1 MCKALITV
9 SMCTFGSKRCQSTWR
24 WGFSEEFCMK
34 GSHTLRSVCCAS
46 TCAFFISMW
55 KLWRWAYYLKETRSA
70 EKPVSSFSLVFFPL
84 YFSFLLPL
92 FSLSPLRFTRPSH
105 TSSKGLPDT
114 PLSEA
119 LSPTAPLTC
128 HSVHVC
134 VKAHIWAFEISHFLP
149 TLPPQRKES
158 GGGKTKR
165 ELESGVDRRGRLSD
179 CCSPTQRGRKS
190 QSTEFWPAA
199 SYSHHTAF
207 VRRVDLER
215 TFQRRREKSGR
226 WQKNTETG
234 QWEDVRAR
242 GEGAEEEEK

>member
-1 MCKALITV
+1 
-9 SMCTFGSKRCQSTWR
+9 
-24 WGFSEEFCMK
+24 
-34 GSHTLRSVCCAS
+34 
-46 TCAFFISMW
+46 MW
-55 KLWRWAYYLKETRSA
+55 KLWCWAYYLKETRSA
-70 EKPVSSFSLVFFPL
+70 EKSVSAFSLVFF
-84 YFSFLLPL
+84 SLP
-92 FSLSPLRFTRPSH
+92 FFFHFFLSPLS
-105 TSSKGLPDT
+105 GLQGLRTQPPKDYQT
-114 PLSEA
+114 HPFQKHW
-119 LSPTAPLTC
+119 APQLLRQV
-128 HSVHVC
+128 SVHVC

-165 ELESGVDRRGRLSD
+165 ELESGVERRGRLSD
-179 CCSPTQRGRKS
+179 CCSLTQRGRKS

-242 GEGAEEEEK
+242 GEGEIITKGSCKGEDRQILSKGEQLGIVGGFKADNKDSFISRYSR